1 MDETRV
7 SPFVNITAGDS
18 RFRKVEFDDSKKKKK
33 REKKKNS
40 SFDRFVTISA
50 RSVVSFE
57 LIRTK
62 GVEDRFESSDM
73 GDSNS
78 IDGRK

>member
-1 MDETRV
+1 MDETKV

-18 RFRKVEFDDSKKKKK
+18 RFRKVEFDDSKKKKRK
-33 REKKKNS
+33 EEK
-40 SFDRFVTISA
+40 FLDRFVTISA